1 MIAWNYVLGREN
13 IPHIIKLRVSCYA
26 RALRHNNCSVPFI
39 SNSDWVNVC
48 HWNNHTSIFQAC
60 SGCHLCHI
68 YFSYYW
74 IPGHARVYWTRVLQV
89 SGLQYVCLGFFR
101 GMGSVILRWNCF
113 QNTSVSIYLP
123 SLFLYSSSLWECIK
137 INPFILAEWFRLQWR
152 CCTFFFNNHSIIQH
166 NVMTSYTWV

>member
-26 RALRHNNCSVPFI
+26 RPLRHNNCSVPFI

-48 HWNNHTSIFQAC
+48 HSNNHTSIFQAC

-89 SGLQYVCLGFFR
+89 SGLQYVCLDFFR
-101 GMGSVILRWNCF
+101 GMDRVILRWNCF

-137 INPFILAEWFRLQWR
+137 SLDLSRMIPVAVEVLY
-152 CCTFFFNNHSIIQH
+152 FFFNSHSIIQH